1 MNQIFEVIDILD
13 WNTDVWHL
21 LVRLGLSIIA
31 GFFLGYENKLRSKDA
46 GIKTHTI
53 LCMTACLLMII
64 SKYGFY
70 ELGHFEGIQ
79 YDASRVASTVMSGL
93 CFLGAGMV
101 FYKQDS
107 IKGLTSA
114 VGMCLTIAI
123 GMSFGA
129 GLIVIASSV
138 TLVAITLQTIMHLD
152 LGIFKSSKHIIV
164 KAVFVVEDNYVD
176 HIKEVF
182 GIKSFIKFKV
192 KKDGNREI
200 AEVEFYYDAKVNSE
214 ELVEIARKEKQ
225 ILFLEKY

>member
-1 MNQIFEVIDILD
+1 MNQIFEVLCFLD
-13 WNTDVWHL
+13 WNPKVWHL
-21 LVRLGLSIIA
+21 FLRLGLAIVA
-31 GFFLGYENKLRSKDA
+31 GFVLGYENKIRSKDA

-79 YDASRVASTVMSGL
+79 YDASRVASTIISGL

-114 VGMCLTIAI
+114 VAMCLTIAI

-129 GLIVIASSV
+129 GLIVIGCAV
-138 TLVAITLQTIMHLD
+138 TVIGLILQLIMHLD
-152 LGIFKSSKHIIV
+152 FGIFKSSKHIVV
-164 KAVFVVEDNYVD
+164 KAVFVVEDNYVE
-176 HIKEVF
+176 HFKEVF
-182 GIKSFIKFKV
+182 EIKGFLKFKV
-192 KKDGNREI
+192 KKDGDREI
-200 AEVEFYYDAKVNSE
+200 AEVEFYYNVKVNSE
-214 ELVEIARKEKQ
+214 ELVEIARKEPQ